1 MNKLIIF
8 GIIFI
13 VSGLMFF
20 YHFFNIMISSLS
32 KGDETFIDIFPGMI
46 THVLPEMWHFHIPGF
61 VLIGIGIY
69 ILIKYSRNDSVK
81 ITK

>member
-1 MNKLIIF
+1 MVLNKSGIVF

-20 YHFFNIMISSLS
+20 YHFFNIMILLLS

-46 THVLPEMWHFHIPGF
+46 THVLPEMWHYHIPGF
-61 VLIGIGIY
+61 VLIGLGVY
-69 ILIKYSRNDSVK
+69 CLIKKPFIKKPN
-81 ITK
+81 

>member
-81 ITK
+81 ITN